1 MLKLIIFL
9 VIKMGIVDEFSKLK
23 NYKILDFK
31 PLKPIE
37 KIYGVKKNDNVLIYC
52 DKGFENKIASPTLG
66 KTFYEFFKQNGCN
79 VSIVVGK
86 AIKKPHLA
94 NKTINNA
101 VQNLGKNDLFVS
113 VASGQAIYF
122 HKNKKRLITK
132 ELMTNQGFKMIATNG
147 LGSLENKNIKDF
159 FNAYNFDQNEVKK
172 IGEKL
177 KKLFEKTK
185 NVRVTCPLGTDI
197 VFQFDKENK
206 RKVINNYGNVLTDTN
221 YPVGE
226 VYTSPLE
233 KTANGILFVKS
244 SKVLGETYLHNHP
257 EKYVIENGL
266 FVSSS
271 FKKLNNAMLQL
282 EKFNTKQGIK
292 NVNDKVRN
300 IAEFAIGTNKKAKL
314 IGVMI
319 IDEKVY
325 GTCHFGIGASAHFGG
340 KVACNGHSDHVIEK
354 PTIYFDGKIIMKN
367 GKFLI

>member
-1 MLKLIIFL
+1 MVFL
-9 VIKMGIVDEFSKLK
+9 DEYNKLK

-31 PLKPIE
+31 PLKPINR
-37 KIYGVKKNDNVLIYC
+37 IYGVKKNDNVLIYC
-52 DKGFENKIASPTLG
+52 DKGFENRVASARLG

-79 VSIVVGK
+79 VSIVVGR

-94 NKTINNA
+94 NTTINTA
-101 VQNLGKNDLFVS
+101 VLNLGKNDLFVS

-122 HKNKKRLITK
+122 HENKKRLITK
-132 ELMTNQGFKMIATNG
+132 ELMNKQGFKMIATNG
-147 LGSLENKNIKDF
+147 LGSLENKNIKGF
-159 FNAYNFDQNEVKK
+159 FNAYDFNQKEIKK

-177 KKLFEKTK
+177 KKLFENTK

-197 VFQFDKENK
+197 VFQFDKEDK
-206 RKVINNYGNVLTDTN
+206 RKVINNYGNIITDTN

-233 KTANGILFVKS
+233 KTASGIVFVKS
-244 SKVLGETYLHNHP
+244 SKVLGETYLHKTNQ
-257 EKYVIENGL
+257 KYIIENGL
-266 FVSSS
+266 FVNSS

-282 EKFNTKQGIK
+282 EKFNTSQGLK
-292 NVNDKVRN
+292 ESYSKVRN

-319 IDEKVY
+319 VDEKVY
-325 GTCHFGIGASAHFGG
+325 GTCHFGIGASKHFGG
-340 KVACNGHSDHVIEK
+340 KIECNGHSDHVIEK
-354 PTIYFDGKIIMKN
+354 PTIYFDGKVIMKS